1 MSLMCQVLKV
11 TRSGFYAWRNRP
23 ASARSE
29 RRQKLI
35 ERIKLVH
42 DQSRRTY
49 GSPRIAA
56 ELKATDDLAACENTV
71 AKYMR
76 IAGIFASRKKR
87 FVPRTTD
94 SKHPHPIAPNQL
106 DRDFAAPGPN
116 TKWCSDITYIWTA
129 QGWLFLAVVLDLFS
143 RKVVGWSMM
152 DRTRSN
158 LVAQALMMAIK
169 HRRPQTEQLLHHS
182 DRGCQYA
189 CGAYRSLLDEHGIT
203 PSMSRPGNCYDNAVT
218 ESFFGTLKTEHVN
231 HHHYQTPDQAQA
243 SVFEWI
249 EVFYN
254 RQRRHSSLGYLS
266 PEAFEA
272 QIQ

>member
-1 MSLMCQVLKV
+1 VNLMCQVLKV

-23 ASARSE
+23 ASARSK
-29 RRQKLI
+29 RRQQLI
-35 ERIKLVH
+35 ERIKSVH
-42 DQSRRTY
+42 ETSRRTY

-56 ELKATDDLAACENTV
+56 ELKASDDVVACENTV

-76 IAGIFASRKKR
+76 IAGICASRKKR
-87 FVPRTTD
+87 FVPCTTN
-94 SKHPHPIAPNQL
+94 SNHPHPIAPNRL
-106 DRDFAAPGPN
+106 DRDFSAPKPN
-116 TKWCSDITYIWTA
+116 TKWCGDITYIWTA
-129 QGWLFLAVVLDLFS
+129 QGWLYLAVMLDLFS
-143 RKVVGWSMM
+143 RRVVGWSMT
-152 DRTRSN
+152 DN
-158 LVAQALMMAIK
+158 LKTDIVAEALMMALTR
-169 HRRPQTEQLLHHS
+169 RRPDGTQLLHHS
-182 DRGCQYA
+182 DRGVQYA
-189 CGAYRSLLDEHGIT
+189 CNRYKALLAAAGIT
-203 PSMSRPGNCYDNAVT
+203 ASMSRSGNCYDNAVA

-231 HHHYQTPDQAQA
+231 QQNYQTRDQAKT